1 MTTLR
6 RATRQ
11 LLFIFA
17 MITPMTVAGADI
29 ANSSPR
35 VVTSIAPLHGL
46 ASAIMA
52 GVAIPVRLLDQKLS
66 PHDAVLRPSQ
76 ARALARANIVL
87 WIGPELERFMSR
99 MIEAPQA
106 GRETLTVLEL
116 DQLERHPVRAGNI
129 WTKEHEHEHKGADDV
144 VDPHVWL
151 SVHNARIIA
160 TALATRLTALDPA
173 HTDDYAANLANLSG
187 DLTILDGEIKQI
199 LAANARTPF
208 VLLHDSFQYFEKAYD
223 LHPVGALKTAAAGG
237 VSAKRI
243 HEMKQIMKA
252 RSVTCIAS
260 DPLGKS
266 SLVRQLSQSANMR
279 QAALDPIGKR
289 IKPGPQHYQ
298 SMMRANA
305 QALASCLR
313 LR

>member
-1 MTTLR
+1 MTILCR
-6 RATRQ
+6 VTRQ
-11 LLFIFA
+11 FLLVSSVVI
-17 MITPMTVAGADI
+17 PLTVAWTGVVTA
-29 ANSSPR
+29 SPR

-99 MIEAPQA
+99 MIETPEA
-106 GRETLTVLEL
+106 GREILTVLKL
-116 DQLERHPVRAGNI
+116 DELERRPVRAGNI
-129 WTKEHEHEHKGADDV
+129 WTKDHDHDGPSDV

-151 SVHNARIIA
+151 STNNARVIA
-160 TALATRLTALDPA
+160 AALSDRLTALDPA
-173 HTDDYAANLANLSG
+173 HADDYAANLANLKN
-187 DLTILDGEIKQI
+187 DLSVLDAEIKQL
-199 LAANARTPF
+199 LAEHAKTPF
-208 VLLHDSFQYFEKAYD
+208 VLLHDSFQYFEKDYD
-223 LHPVGALKTAAAGG
+223 LHPVGALTTVAAGG
-237 VSAKRI
+237 VSARRL
-243 HEMKQIMKA
+243 HEMKRIMAA
-252 RSVTCIAS
+252 RAVTCIAT
-260 DPLGKS
+260 DPFGKS
-266 SLVRQLSQSANMR
+266 SLARQLSQSANMR